1 MNYLILHT
9 NQEGSVSSICIAGSD
24 DYNKVQE
31 YVIKNNLKNTIIVSD
46 DSLPERSLEYCK
58 IVDGQVITDEEYK
71 ENKAFDLMRRER
83 NKLLQ
88 ETDWTQN
95 RDVTLA
101 NDVEWAAYRQALR
114 DLPNTATP
122 ELDEY
127 GNLTNVT
134 WPEKPE

>member
-9 NQEGSVSSICIAGSD
+9 NQEGSVSSICIAGSE
-24 DYNKVQE
+24 DYNRVQE

-83 NKLLQ
+83 TRLLQ
-88 ETDWTQN
+88 QTDWTQK

-101 NDVEWAAYRQALR
+101 NDAEWAAYRQALR
-114 DLPNTATP
+114 DLPSSYP
-122 ELDEY
+122 
-127 GNLTNVT
+127 NVT
-134 WPEKPE
+134 DKSAITWPSKPD